1 MKYKQW
7 NRAASAP
14 QARAAMEAAG
24 VPPLAA
30 LTLCARGLDTPEK
43 ASAFLDAGRGQ
54 LLDPFLMKDMDRA
67 AARVRR
73 ALAAGEHIAVYGD
86 YDVDGITS
94 TCLLT
99 DFLRR
104 EGGTV
109 IPYIPDRMEEGYGL
123 NREAVAALRGQ
134 GVGIDAI
141 MVTAANDAP
150 TVDTLLKLG
159 VVDYLVKPFT
169 YERFQQALDN
179 FCRHRDAVAGD
190 AVEQSAL
197 DRLFS
202 PALPAEHQPPKGLQE
217 STLEL
222 VRACLRAAPP
232 QGLPS
237 EALSRQTGLSVV
249 TVRRY
254 VNYLVERGEAASAVN
269 YDTGG
274 RPCRLY
280 RCPGPPA

>member
-1 MKYKQW
+1 MANDRTAPGGMGMLLLALLEGRDMYGYEMIEALRARSNEVFHLKAGTLYPLLHSLEAQGW
-7 NRAASAP
+7 VTSSDGVANGRTRRYYAITRDGRAALAWLEQNP
-14 QARAAMEAAG
+14 ADLAVLDVYM
-24 VPPLAA
+24 PLF
-30 LTLCARGLDTPEK
+30 TGLE
-43 ASAFLDAGRGQ
+43 
-54 LLDPFLMKDMDRA
+54 LL
-67 AARVRR
+67 
-73 ALAAGEHIAVYGD
+73 H
-86 YDVDGITS
+86 
-94 TCLLT
+94 
-99 DFLRR
+99 
-104 EGGTV
+104 
-109 IPYIPDRMEEGYGL
+109 
-123 NREAVAALRGQ
+123 ALRGQ

>member
-1 MKYKQW
+1 MYRVVIVEDDPMVSLLNRTFVERDARFQVVQSFQDG
-7 NRAASAP
+7 RAALAWLEQNP
-14 QARAAMEAAG
+14 ADLAVLDVYM
-24 VPPLAA
+24 PLF
-30 LTLCARGLDTPEK
+30 TGLE
-43 ASAFLDAGRGQ
+43 
-54 LLDPFLMKDMDRA
+54 LL
-67 AARVRR
+67 
-73 ALAAGEHIAVYGD
+73 H
-86 YDVDGITS
+86 
-94 TCLLT
+94 
-99 DFLRR
+99 
-104 EGGTV
+104 
-109 IPYIPDRMEEGYGL
+109 
-123 NREAVAALRGQ
+123 ALRGQ

-169 YERFQQALDN
+169 YERFQQALDT
-179 FCRHRDAVAGD
+179 FCRHRDAVA
-190 AVEQSAL
+190 
-197 DRLFS
+197 RLFS